1 MSVNPVIPD
10 FPNTS
15 FTAVYLLIVVAVG
28 LVSTIVSLVIWWKI
42 FAKAGYSGA
51 LSLLMLIPLVNL
63 IVMLYLAFST
73 WPVEEELRRLRD
85 HVRETL

>member
-1 MSVNPVIPD
+1 MSINPIVPD
-10 FPNTS
+10 FPNVS
-15 FTAVYLLIVVAVG
+15 LTAVYLLIVVAVG

-42 FAKAGYSGA
+42 FAKAGYSGT

-73 WPVEEELRRLRD
+73 WPLEEELRRLRD
-85 HVRETL
+85 RVQGNL